1 MILLVYHSQSGACA
15 KLAAAVKEGASKAC
29 HVTVKRAC
37 DTEAQDLWRAGAV
50 LFVAAENSGSLAGEM
65 KALLDRSL
73 YPYLDQA
80 ALIPAAL
87 LVSAGN
93 DGRGAAAQFERIA
106 KGFPFKLMNQTEI
119 LRGDPQP
126 DQLEFARAW
135 GEALA
140 EGVNMG
146 IF

>member
-15 KLAAAVKEGASKAC
+15 QLAAAVKEGASKVNP
-29 HVTVKRAC
+29 VTVKRAC
-37 DTEAQDLWRAGAV
+37 DTTSEDLRQADGV
-50 LFVAAENSGSLAGEM
+50 LFVAAENSGALAGEM
-65 KALLDRSL
+65 KALLDRCL

-119 LRGDPQP
+119 LRGDPRP
-126 DQLEFARAW
+126 DQLEFAREW

-140 EGVNMG
+140 EGVQMG